1 MNKKNSGLTASGLSR
16 PEIRPGDI
24 YRDKSG
30 RRVMIKTVSATRI
43 VFVRPGYPDE
53 CFCSPSR
60 LVRDFTPIKKQTFQ
74 TFQEWAQANSP
85 LEKTQ
90 KLRALINA
98 SKASNASNTSRE
110 RRQRGTKK

>member
-1 MNKKNSGLTASGLSR
+1 MKKKNSGLTASGLSR

-24 YRDKSG
+24 YRDRHGK
-30 RRVMIKTVSATRI
+30 RVMIKTVSATRI

-74 TFQEWAQANSP
+74 EWAQANSP

-90 KLRALINA
+90 KLRAMINA
-98 SKASNASNTSRE
+98 SREAS
-110 RRQRGTKK
+110 K

>member
-1 MNKKNSGLTASGLSR
+1 MKKKNSGLTASGLSR

-24 YRDKSG
+24 YQDRHGK
-30 RRVMIKTVSATRI
+30 RVMIKTVSATRI

-74 TFQEWAQANSP
+74 EWAQANSP

-98 SKASNASNTSRE
+98 SRE
-110 RRQRGTKK
+110 ARK

>member
-1 MNKKNSGLTASGLSR
+1 MKKKNSGLTASGLSR

-43 VFVRPGYPDE
+43 VFVRPGYSDE

-74 TFQEWAQANSP
+74 EWAQANNP

-90 KLRALINA
+90 KLRAMINA
-98 SKASNASNTSRE
+98 SRE
-110 RRQRGTKK
+110 ARK

>member
-1 MNKKNSGLTASGLSR
+1 MMKKKNSGLTASGLSR

-24 YRDKSG
+24 YQDRHGK
-30 RRVMIKTVSATRI
+30 RVMIKTVSATRI
-43 VFVRPGYPDE
+43 VFFRPGYPDE

-60 LVRDFTPIKKQTFQ
+60 LARDFTPIKKQ

-90 KLRALINA
+90 KLRAMINA
-98 SKASNASNTSRE
+98 SRE
-110 RRQRGTKK
+110 ARK

>member
-1 MNKKNSGLTASGLSR
+1 MMKKKNSGLTASGLSR

-24 YRDKSG
+24 YQDRHGK
-30 RRVMIKTVSATRI
+30 RVMIKTVSATRI

-74 TFQEWAQANSP
+74 EWAQANSP

-98 SKASNASNTSRE
+98 SRE
-110 RRQRGTKK
+110 ARK

>member
-1 MNKKNSGLTASGLSR
+1 MKKKNSVLTGSCLSR
-16 PEIRPGDI
+16 PEIHPGDI
-24 YRDKSG
+24 FRDKSG

-43 VFVRPGYPDE
+43 VFVRPGYSDE

-74 TFQEWAQANSP
+74 EWAQANNP

-90 KLRALINA
+90 KLRAMINA
-98 SKASNASNTSRE
+98 SRE
-110 RRQRGTKK
+110 ARK

>member
-1 MNKKNSGLTASGLSR
+1 MKKKNSGLTASGLSR

-30 RRVMIKTVSATRI
+30 RQVMIKNVPATRI

-74 TFQEWAQANSP
+74 EWAQANSP

-90 KLRALINA
+90 KLRAMINA
-98 SKASNASNTSRE
+98 SRE
-110 RRQRGTKK
+110 ARK

>member
-1 MNKKNSGLTASGLSR
+1 MKKKNSGLTASGLSQ

-24 YRDKSG
+24 FRDKSG

-74 TFQEWAQANSP
+74 EWAQANSP

-90 KLRALINA
+90 KLRAMINA
-98 SKASNASNTSRE
+98 SREAS
-110 RRQRGTKK
+110 K

>member
-1 MNKKNSGLTASGLSR
+1 MMKKKNSGLTASGLSR

-24 YRDKSG
+24 YQDRHGK
-30 RRVMIKTVSATRI
+30 RVMIKTVSATRI
-43 VFVRPGYPDE
+43 VFFRPGYPDE

-74 TFQEWAQANSP
+74 EWAQANSP

-98 SKASNASNTSRE
+98 SRE
-110 RRQRGTKK
+110 ARK

>member
-1 MNKKNSGLTASGLSR
+1 MKKKNSGLTASGLSQ

-24 YRDKSG
+24 YQDRHGK
-30 RRVMIKTVSATRI
+30 RVMIKTVSATRI
-43 VFVRPGYPDE
+43 VFFRPGYPDE

-60 LVRDFTPIKKQTFQ
+60 LARDFTPIKKQ

-90 KLRALINA
+90 KLRAMINA
-98 SKASNASNTSRE
+98 SRE
-110 RRQRGTKK
+110 REASK

>member
-1 MNKKNSGLTASGLSR
+1 MKKKNSGLTASGLSR

-24 YRDKSG
+24 YQDRHGK
-30 RRVMIKTVSATRI
+30 RVMIKTVSATRI

-60 LVRDFTPIKKQTFQ
+60 LVRDFIPIKKQ

-90 KLRALINA
+90 KLRAMINA
-98 SKASNASNTSRE
+98 SRE
-110 RRQRGTKK
+110 RRQREAGK

>member
-1 MNKKNSGLTASGLSR
+1 MKKKNSGLIASGLSR

-24 YRDKSG
+24 YQDRHGK
-30 RRVMIKTVSATRI
+30 RVMIKTVSATRV
-43 VFVRPGYPDE
+43 VFFRPGYPDE

-74 TFQEWAQANSP
+74 EWAQANSP

-90 KLRALINA
+90 KLRAMINA
-98 SKASNASNTSRE
+98 SRE
-110 RRQRGTKK
+110 DRK

>member
-1 MNKKNSGLTASGLSR
+1 MKKKNSGLTASGLSR

-24 YRDKSG
+24 YQDRHGK
-30 RRVMIKTVSATRI
+30 RVMIKTVSATRV
-43 VFVRPGYPDE
+43 VFFRPGYPDE

-74 TFQEWAQANSP
+74 EWAQANSP

-90 KLRALINA
+90 KLRAMIN
-98 SKASNASNTSRE
+98 ASNASRE
-110 RRQRGTKK
+110 REASK

>member
-1 MNKKNSGLTASGLSR
+1 MKKKNSGLTASGLSR

-30 RRVMIKTVSATRI
+30 RRVMIKNVSATRI

-74 TFQEWAQANSP
+74 EWAQANSP

-90 KLRALINA
+90 KLRAMINA
-98 SKASNASNTSRE
+98 SRE
-110 RRQRGTKK
+110 ARK

>member
-1 MNKKNSGLTASGLSR
+1 MKKKNSGLTASGLSR

-24 YRDKSG
+24 YQDKSG

-74 TFQEWAQANSP
+74 EWAQANSP

-90 KLRALINA
+90 KLRAMINA
-98 SKASNASNTSRE
+98 SRE
-110 RRQRGTKK
+110 DRK

>member
-1 MNKKNSGLTASGLSR
+1 MKKKNSGLTASGLSR

-24 YRDKSG
+24 YQDRHGK
-30 RRVMIKTVSATRI
+30 RVIIKTVSATRV
-43 VFVRPGYPDE
+43 VFFRPGYPDE

-74 TFQEWAQANSP
+74 EWAQANSP

-90 KLRALINA
+90 KLRAMINA
-98 SKASNASNTSRE
+98 SREAS
-110 RRQRGTKK
+110 K

>member
-60 LVRDFTPIKKQTFQ
+60 LVRDFIPIKKQ

-85 LEKTQ
+85 LEKTK

-98 SKASNASNTSRE
+98 SNASRE
-110 RRQRGTKK
+110 RRQREAKK

>member
-1 MNKKNSGLTASGLSR
+1 MKKKNSGLTASGLSR

-60 LVRDFTPIKKQTFQ
+60 LVRDFIPIKKQ

-85 LEKTQ
+85 LEKTK

-98 SKASNASNTSRE
+98 SNASRE
-110 RRQRGTKK
+110 RRQREAKK

>member
-1 MNKKNSGLTASGLSR
+1 MKKKISGLTASGLSR
-16 PEIRPGDI
+16 PEINPGDI

-60 LVRDFTPIKKQTFQ
+60 LARDFTPIKKQ

-90 KLRALINA
+90 KLRAMINA
-98 SKASNASNTSRE
+98 SRE
-110 RRQRGTKK
+110 REASK

>member
-1 MNKKNSGLTASGLSR
+1 MMKKKNSGLTASGLSR

-24 YRDKSG
+24 YQDRHGK
-30 RRVMIKTVSATRI
+30 RVIIKTVSATRV
-43 VFVRPGYPDE
+43 VFFRPGYPDE

-74 TFQEWAQANSP
+74 EWAQANSP

-90 KLRALINA
+90 KLRAMINA
-98 SKASNASNTSRE
+98 SREAS
-110 RRQRGTKK
+110 K

>member
-1 MNKKNSGLTASGLSR
+1 MKKKNSGLTASGLSR

-43 VFVRPGYPDE
+43 VFVRPGYSDE

-60 LVRDFTPIKKQTFQ
+60 LVRDFIPIKKQ

-85 LEKTQ
+85 LEKTK

-98 SKASNASNTSRE
+98 SNASRE
-110 RRQRGTKK
+110 RRQREAKK

>member
-1 MNKKNSGLTASGLSR
+1 
-16 PEIRPGDI
+16 
-24 YRDKSG
+24 
-30 RRVMIKTVSATRI
+30 MIKTVSATRV

-60 LVRDFTPIKKQTFQ
+60 LARDFTPIKKQ

-90 KLRALINA
+90 KLRAMINA
-98 SKASNASNTSRE
+98 SRE
-110 RRQRGTKK
+110 SSK

>member
-1 MNKKNSGLTASGLSR
+1 MKKKNSGLTASGLSR
-16 PEIRPGDI
+16 PEILPGDI

-30 RRVMIKTVSATRI
+30 RRVMIKTVSATRV

-60 LVRDFTPIKKQTFQ
+60 LARDFTPIKKQ

-90 KLRALINA
+90 KLRAMINA
-98 SKASNASNTSRE
+98 SRE
-110 RRQRGTKK
+110 REASK

>member
-1 MNKKNSGLTASGLSR
+1 MKKKNSGLTVSGLSR
-16 PEIRPGDI
+16 PVIRPGDI
-24 YRDKSG
+24 YQDRHGK
-30 RRVMIKTVSATRI
+30 RVMIKTVSATRI

-74 TFQEWAQANSP
+74 EWAQANSP

-90 KLRALINA
+90 KLRAMINA
-98 SKASNASNTSRE
+98 SRE
-110 RRQRGTKK
+110 REASK

>member
-1 MNKKNSGLTASGLSR
+1 MKKKNSGLTASGLSR

-24 YRDKSG
+24 YQDRHGK
-30 RRVMIKTVSATRI
+30 RVMIKTVSATRI

-60 LVRDFTPIKKQTFQ
+60 LARDFTPIKKQTFQ
-74 TFQEWAQANSP
+74 EWARANSP

-90 KLRALINA
+90 KLRAMINA
-98 SKASNASNTSRE
+98 SRE
-110 RRQRGTKK
+110 ARK

>member
-1 MNKKNSGLTASGLSR
+1 MKKKNSGLTASGLSR

-74 TFQEWAQANSP
+74 EWAQANSP

-90 KLRALINA
+90 KLRAMIN
-98 SKASNASNTSRE
+98 ASNASRE
-110 RRQRGTKK
+110 WRQREAGK

>member
-1 MNKKNSGLTASGLSR
+1 
-16 PEIRPGDI
+16 
-24 YRDKSG
+24 
-30 RRVMIKTVSATRI
+30 MIKTVSATRI

-74 TFQEWAQANSP
+74 EWAQANSP

-90 KLRALINA
+90 KLRAMINA
-98 SKASNASNTSRE
+98 SREAS
-110 RRQRGTKK
+110 K

>member
-1 MNKKNSGLTASGLSR
+1 MMKKKNSGLTASGLSR

-24 YRDKSG
+24 YQDRHGK
-30 RRVMIKTVSATRI
+30 RVMIKTVSATRI

-60 LVRDFTPIKKQTFQ
+60 LARDFTPIKKQTFQ
-74 TFQEWAQANSP
+74 TFQEWAQANNP

-90 KLRALINA
+90 KLRAMINA
-98 SKASNASNTSRE
+98 SRE
-110 RRQRGTKK
+110 REASK

>member
-1 MNKKNSGLTASGLSR
+1 MMKKKNSGLTASGLSR

-24 YRDKSG
+24 YQDRHGK
-30 RRVMIKTVSATRI
+30 RVIIKTVSATRV
-43 VFVRPGYPDE
+43 VFFRPGYPDE

-74 TFQEWAQANSP
+74 EWAQANSP

-90 KLRALINA
+90 KLRAMINA
-98 SKASNASNTSRE
+98 SRE
-110 RRQRGTKK
+110 REASK

>member
-1 MNKKNSGLTASGLSR
+1 MKKKNSGLTASGLSR

-43 VFVRPGYPDE
+43 VFIRPGYPDE

-74 TFQEWAQANSP
+74 EWAQANSP

-98 SKASNASNTSRE
+98 SNASRE
-110 RRQRGTKK
+110 RRQRGAKK

>member
-1 MNKKNSGLTASGLSR
+1 MKKKNSGLTASGLSR

-24 YRDKSG
+24 YQDRHGK
-30 RRVMIKTVSATRI
+30 RVMIKTVSATRI
-43 VFVRPGYPDE
+43 VFFRPGYPDE

-60 LVRDFTPIKKQTFQ
+60 LARDFTPIKKQ

-90 KLRALINA
+90 KLREMIN
-98 SKASNASNTSRE
+98 ASNASRE
-110 RRQRGTKK
+110 REAKK

>member
-1 MNKKNSGLTASGLSR
+1 MKKKNSGLTASGLSR

-60 LVRDFTPIKKQTFQ
+60 LVRDFIPIKKQ

-85 LEKTQ
+85 LEKTK

-98 SKASNASNTSRE
+98 SNASRE
-110 RRQRGTKK
+110 WRQREAKK

>member
-1 MNKKNSGLTASGLSR
+1 MMKKKNSGLTASGLSR

-24 YRDKSG
+24 YQDRHGK
-30 RRVMIKTVSATRI
+30 RVMIKTVSATRI
-43 VFVRPGYPDE
+43 VFFRPGYPDE

-60 LVRDFTPIKKQTFQ
+60 LARDFTPIKKQ

-90 KLRALINA
+90 KLREMIN
-98 SKASNASNTSRE
+98 ASNASRE
-110 RRQRGTKK
+110 REAKK

>member
-1 MNKKNSGLTASGLSR
+1 MKKKNSGLTASGLSR

-24 YRDKSG
+24 YQDRHGK
-30 RRVMIKTVSATRI
+30 RVIIKTVSATRV
-43 VFVRPGYPDE
+43 VFFRPGYPDE

-74 TFQEWAQANSP
+74 EWAQANSP

-90 KLRALINA
+90 KLRAMINA
-98 SKASNASNTSRE
+98 SRE
-110 RRQRGTKK
+110 REASK

>member
-1 MNKKNSGLTASGLSR
+1 MKKKNSGLTASGLSR
-16 PEIRPGDI
+16 PEIHPGDI
-24 YRDKSG
+24 FRDKSG

-74 TFQEWAQANSP
+74 EWAQANSP

-90 KLRALINA
+90 RLRAMINA
-98 SKASNASNTSRE
+98 SRE
-110 RRQRGTKK
+110 REDRK